1 MSKSSGV
8 DMRGDDGES
17 AVIMVKSLES
27 VSSMSL
33 LLLMNQFQDEPKPFK
48 CAIKAVITYSDEAT
62 RTSIEK
68 FTKNLK
74 HLSEVPVV
82 LVESEK
88 KCTITSA
95 KNVIE
100 YLNDSGITWA
110 LTGSCTSRIA
120 GEILLHATDGAG
132 EHISIDASAFEQP
145 GGSNARFV
153 RPMRDLSRNEQVNVL
168 KTFTYDLPN
177 IDSNT
182 RTTSTNP
189 NSVLSGELQNFLYDL
204 DSEYPA
210 QVFAVYRIGVKLV
223 GSIQQ
228 NEKHVCE
235 TCFRPVDYDYECM
248 ADRAAEVASM
258 IDGDGEMRIEDLLD
272 PNFDVNV
279 RKIVDERRSISVC
292 HSCRSK

>member
-48 CAIKAVITYSDEAT
+48 CAIKAIITYSDEAT

-168 KTFTYDLPN
+168 KTFTAGLL
-177 IDSNT
+177 
-182 RTTSTNP
+182 TN
-189 NSVLSGELQNFLYDL
+189 VEHFCEYF
-204 DSEYPA
+204 SEY
-210 QVFAVYRIGVKLV
+210 FSEYYSENGLEKVKIL
-223 GSIQQ
+223 
-228 NEKHVCE
+228 KKL
-235 TCFRPVDYDYECM
+235 RLM
-248 ADRAAEVASM
+248 RA
-258 IDGDGEMRIEDLLD
+258 
-272 PNFDVNV
+272 PNFALVIAV
-279 RKIVDERRSISVC
+279 FFFKS
-292 HSCRSK
+292 